1 MKLKAQREIAAE
13 LAMRAERGPKRRG
26 RQGRVGAQ
34 VYIDRE
40 RAEAEQAMLRSY
52 AQCAG
57 LSGRLP
63 RPGSHSAETTGRD
76 SVLLVR
82 DDAGCIKAFDN
93 ACRHRGAELCG
104 PETKVDSL
112 IRCPYHGWTYD
123 CEGHLRHVPQRQ
135 AFGAM
140 DHGALSLQRLRA
152 VETAGLIWVG
162 EENHDQ
168 TMDHIPSGK
177 LTEELQSLA
186 LGAYSR
192 YGHRTMTKAVNWKI
206 AVETFLESYHFPAL
220 HRTSAAPLFIAHAT
234 TVKPFGM
241 HLRVAFARRTI
252 KEALAAQETS
262 PRRHFSILYLIFPS
276 TVLVVHG
283 DHAVLC
289 RIWPRWGGDQQDGH
303 SHRLVHPRTEREPKL
318 EEWRRQ
324 NMALLMRTLEED
336 FTVAESVQRNAE
348 RKGEAVWFHGDE
360 ERALQHWHSSVDQ
373 ALNANPNPLAD
384 ARSSAQ
390 G

>member
-13 LAMRAERGPKRRG
+13 LAIRAERAPKRPG

-34 VYIDRE
+34 IYVDRE
-40 RAEAEQAMLRSY
+40 RAEAEEAMLRSY

-63 RPGSHSAETTGRD
+63 RSGSHTAETIGRD
-76 SVLLVR
+76 SVLLTR
-82 DDAGCIKAFDN
+82 DNTGHMKAFEN

-104 PETKVDSL
+104 PEIEDGPH

-123 CEGHLRHVPQRQ
+123 SEGHLRHVPQRD
-135 AFGAM
+135 AFGEM
-140 DHGALSLQRLRA
+140 DHGALTLHQLHA
-152 VETAGLIWVG
+152 VETDGVIWIG
-162 EENHDQ
+162 EEDNERA
-168 TMDHIPSGK
+168 MNNVPAGK
-177 LTEELQSLA
+177 LAEELQSLA

-192 YGHRTMTKAVNWKI
+192 YGHRAMTKAVNWKI

-234 TVKPFGM
+234 TVKPFGK
-241 HLRVAFARRTI
+241 HLRLAFARRTI
-252 KEALAAQETS
+252 REALAAQETS
-262 PRRHFSILYLIFPS
+262 PRRHFTILYLIFPS

-289 RIWPRWGGDQQDGH
+289 RIWPRWGEINKTDIHID
-303 SHRLVHPRTEREPKL
+303 LYTPEKNREPKL

-348 RKGEAVWFHGDE
+348 RKGEAVWIHGDQE
-360 ERALQHWHSSVDQ
+360 QALQHWHSSVDQ
-373 ALNANPNPLAD
+373 ALNANPNPPGD
-384 ARSSAQ
+384 ARSSAR